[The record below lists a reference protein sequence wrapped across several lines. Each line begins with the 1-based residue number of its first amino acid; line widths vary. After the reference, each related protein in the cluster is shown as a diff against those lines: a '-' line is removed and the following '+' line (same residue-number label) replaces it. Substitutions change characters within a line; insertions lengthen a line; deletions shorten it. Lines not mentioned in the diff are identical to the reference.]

1 MAKRWGRRAVRKLPE
16 MVQSEGEKMKK
27 LMLSIAAGLLLAP
40 GFATAKDTTFSGEI
54 MDSQCAKGGGHE
66 SMFKKEGTNDAKACT
81 LACVKAGGKFVLF
94 DAATKT
100 YHMLDNQTKPRPFA
114 GQKVDV
120 AGTLDKASNTIHVTE
135 IKAAS

>member
-1 MAKRWGRRAVRKLPE
+1 MAKRWGATSTEKFPE
-16 MVQSEGEKMKK
+16 MIQSEGEKMKK
-27 LMLSIAAGLLLAP
+27 LVLSIAAGLLLAP
-40 GFATAKDTTFSGEI
+40 GFAAAKDTTFSGEI

-66 SMFKKEGTNDAKACT
+66 SMFKKEGTDDPKACT

-114 GQKVDV
+114 GQKVDIN
-120 AGTLDKASNTIHVTE
+120 GTLNKASNTIHVTD

>member
-1 MAKRWGRRAVRKLPE
+1 
-16 MVQSEGEKMKK
+16 MKK
-27 LMLSIAAGLLLAP
+27 LVLSIAAGLLLAP
-40 GFATAKDTTFSGEI
+40 GFAAAATFSGEI

-94 DAATKT
+94 DDATKA

-114 GQKVDV
+114 GQKVQV
-120 AGTLDKASNTIHVTE
+120 TGTLNKASNTIQVTD